1 MAFLSCQDWSDDHC
15 NDDDDD
21 GGDRSDEPTS
31 TSVLQIPIEHIIF
44 PAVTICPLGES
55 GAGRKQGGKKISC
68 YMFVPSETSKYLP
81 TPLSCTN
88 KIRYLTWFERLI
100 SLKAIAKQ
108 VQMNVFYQSL
118 AGSRRQSRRP
128 RPSCPWWGT
137 AASPATTRTP
147 AQSATG
153 SRWAAN
159 IFTGGRD
166 IFTRA
171 NIHRGSIMSTACV
184 WLSTTLT
191 SPSTAPIHRKMW
203 INISILCK
211 NIMCNL
217 Q

>member
-1 MAFLSCQDWSDDHC
+1 MMMMVATGRTSPPPPRCC
-15 NDDDDD
+15 
-21 GGDRSDEPTS
+21 RSPSS
-31 TSVLQIPIEHIIF
+31 TSSSPPSPSVPWVSRGRRESKEEKRFPVTCLYHLNHLIIYQHLY
-44 PAVTICPLGES
+44 PL
-55 GAGRKQGGKKISC
+55 
-68 YMFVPSETSKYLP
+68 T
-81 TPLSCTN
+81 CTN
-88 KIRYLTWFERLI
+88 KIRYLTWFGRLI

-191 SPSTAPIHRKMW
+191 SPSTAPNLRKM
-203 INISILCK
+203 
-211 NIMCNL
+211 
-217 Q
+217 